1 MMHCPTALIVYPPV
15 RLQRQAPD
23 VIGLLRAASE
33 VSAAHGRHTERLFQ
47 FPASSPSALLAT

>member
-33 VSAAHGRHTERLFQ
+33 VSAAHGRHTERLF
-47 FPASSPSALLAT
+47 